1 MPPKYFRTKN
11 VTVPPLVVLVL
22 LDDRPG
28 LVVDH
33 PREATVSSQ
42 SGTVYWYKRTDT
54 LKQLSL

>member
-33 PREATVSSQ
+33 PREATVSLVSLEQ
-42 SGTVYWYKRTDT
+42 SIGIKGPI
-54 LKQLSL
+54 L